1 MTSPK
6 QPVASSKEQPA
17 ANSRRSFFTKL
28 AAGAIGALVA
38 LVPLAAG
45 LATYF
50 DPLRRRGAGS
60 RLVRVTSIDAIPSD
74 GRPALFRV
82 VMDRVDAWT
91 EYKNE
96 PVGAVYLRRADGKV
110 EAFNAVCPH
119 LGCFVSL
126 GEKRFQCPCHNSAFE
141 FDGQR
146 VDPQSSPSP
155 RNMDSLQVD
164 EAKLVQGEVWVEFRN
179 FIAGK
184 HEKIDA
190 ITWEVVG

>member
-1 MTSPK
+1 MMSPK
-6 QPVASSKEQPA
+6 QPVVPPA
-17 ANSRRSFFTKL
+17 GPPETKSRRSFFTKL

-50 DPLRRRGAGS
+50 DPLRRRGGGS
-60 RLVRVTSIDAIPSD
+60 RFVRVTPVDAIPSD

-91 EYKNE
+91 EYENE
-96 PVGAVYLRRADGKV
+96 PVGAVYLRRVDGKV

-146 VDPQSSPSP
+146 VDPASSPAP
-155 RNMDSLQVD
+155 RNLDVLAVD
-164 EAKLVQGEVWVEFRN
+164 ETKLAQGEVWVEFRN

-184 HEKIDA
+184 PEKIDA